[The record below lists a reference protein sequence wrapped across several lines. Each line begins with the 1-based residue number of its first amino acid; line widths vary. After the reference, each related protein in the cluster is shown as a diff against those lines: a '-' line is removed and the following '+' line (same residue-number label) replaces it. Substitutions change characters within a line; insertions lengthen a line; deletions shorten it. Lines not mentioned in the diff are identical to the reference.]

1 MPQQGLKEAAV
12 AYERKAMR
20 KSLYDTFVEHIGG
33 LEGDY
38 EHIDS
43 QGILTTAYG
52 INLEIP
58 EYKQW
63 QDDAIK
69 ANDGK
74 PLDKTVYLN
83 KAAEIFLSY
92 EKDYRA
98 AMGDK
103 AYDALPTE
111 QKFALHSARYNT
123 GDIYKSQS
131 QALMAYNIDP
141 SMANRKAVIQQ
152 SRRTEKVQGRKAYT
166 VGMDNR
172 SLKELHIAGI
182 VDPTDPE
189 HQVMLKEILTEADP
203 SVINPKWAYQDVR
216 AKASRQVRDMAS
228 RKPKQRD

>member
-1 MPQQGLKEAAV
+1 MPDIGLKEAAI
-12 AYERKAMR
+12 AYERKGQREA
-20 KSLYDTFVEHIGG
+20 LYNTFVDNIGG

-98 AMGDK
+98 VMGDK

-131 QALMAYNIDP
+131 QALMQYNIDP

-152 SRRTEKVQGRKAYT
+152 SRRTEKVQGKKAYT

-172 SLKELHIAGI
+172 SLKEMYIAGI

-189 HQVMLKEILTEADP
+189 HQVMLQEILTEADP
-203 SVINPKWAYQDVR
+203 SVINPKWAYQDKR
-216 AKASRQVRDMAS
+216 AKATQKTKRD
-228 RKPKQRD
+228 

>member
-1 MPQQGLKEAAV
+1 MSKGLTEAAI

-20 KSLYDTFVEHIGG
+20 KALFNTFVDNIGG
-33 LEGDY
+33 LEGDH
-38 EHIDS
+38 EHTDS

-74 PLDKTVYLN
+74 PLDKTVYLT

-98 AMGDK
+98 VMGDK
-103 AYDALPTE
+103 AYDSLPTE

-131 QALMAYNIDP
+131 QALMKYNIDP
-141 SMANRKAVIQQ
+141 SMANRKSVIKQ
-152 SRRTEKVQGRKAYT
+152 SRRTEKVSGRKAYT

-172 SLKELHIAGI
+172 SLKELQIAGI

-203 SVINPKWAYQDVR
+203 SVINPKWAYQDKR
-216 AKASRQVRDMAS
+216 AKATQKTKRD
-228 RKPKQRD
+228 